1 MAGSYFGAGLVVNNG
16 QKIVRPVVMGVLALL
31 FVKILAGVMAGIHP
45 EGIHIW
51 KRCRAIWPRIEVW
64 LRIRSAGKINGAP
77 VNFQKGSPGNK

>member
-1 MAGSYFGAGLVVNNG
+1 
-16 QKIVRPVVMGVLALL
+16 
-31 FVKILAGVMAGIHP
+31 MAGIHP

-77 VNFQKGSPGNK
+77 VNFQKGKIAGPAPDDAVCSLVFGDDL